1 MDLPHSPLLLPGASD
16 AGLVIDQLPLKLSA
30 QLILQQGLA
39 AMARAAK
46 TYALIYH
53 EQQLLGVFSYVNAA
67 QATAN
72 GANFQRD
79 TLGAWLTA
87 LETLETA
94 LELVEDPVGQTSH
107 DLGYDYWPVINS
119 TQHWV
124 GFLTP
129 TGEYKVSLAALQA
142 RELRPVQ
149 PVLPSLPQRRLD
161 QEHFILALKGAQM
174 GTWEWHV
181 PSHALVLS
189 PESEQLL
196 EMAPGEFDGR
206 YETLFHHIHPDD
218 RPVVDQ
224 TLRQAIQEG
233 QRYDIDFR
241 VVQPDGKIR
250 WLLSQGQG
258 FCNGPEGTRL
268 VGVNLDI
275 SEQKQTETELRLQAQ
290 RERLVAQIAQ
300 RIRALLDLDH
310 ILEQTVILVKQFIEA
325 DRVIILQCT
334 PDMSGQV
341 TQEACNP
348 GYPTMMGWSL
358 RDPWTVEE
366 KFLAHYRRGRGL
378 AVANIYDQGLAEGQL
393 LFLEYF
399 QIQAEIVVPL
409 LQEESLWG
417 LLIAHQCH
425 APRQWRTADVRLLQ
439 SLAVQVG
446 IAIHQAKLHQ
456 RLTLANQKLKRIAY
470 LDGLTQVANRRRFE
484 QHLDNEWRRMA
495 RQQAFL
501 AIILA
506 DIDYFKG
513 FNDLYGHQAG
523 DNCLRLVARTLS
535 RAARRPGDLVARYGG
550 EEFAVI
556 LPGADLKGAE
566 VVAEDLR
573 RSIRDRRVAH
583 QGSNIDCI
591 ITMSL
596 GVASCIPSAKSSP
609 ASLLKDADAAL
620 YAAKRGGRDQVRAAP
635 LEVL

>member
-1 MDLPHSPLLLPGASD
+1 MDLPHSPLLSPGGNDAS
-16 AGLVIDQLPLKLSA
+16 LVIDQVPLKLSA

-46 TYALIYH
+46 TYALVYD
-53 EQQLLGVFSYVNAA
+53 EQGLLGVFTYVNAA
-67 QATAN
+67 QASVN
-72 GANFQRD
+72 GANFQREI
-79 TLGAWLTA
+79 LGAWLTS
-87 LETLETA
+87 LETLETCP
-94 LELVEDPVGQTSH
+94 ELTEEPGGQISPNP
-107 DLGYDYWPVINS
+107 DYDYWPVVNS
-119 TQHWV
+119 SQHWI

-129 TGEYKVSLAALQA
+129 TGEYKVCLATLQPTE
-142 RELRPVQ
+142 RGTQ
-149 PVLPSLPQRRLD
+149 VLSPSPPQGRLD
-161 QEHFILALKGAQM
+161 QEHFTLALKGAQM
-174 GTWEWHV
+174 GTWEWHL
-181 PSHALVLS
+181 PSHSLVLS

-196 EMAPGEFDGR
+196 EMAPGEFDGH

-218 RPVVDQ
+218 RSLVDQ
-224 TLRQAIQEG
+224 TLQQAIHQGE
-233 QRYDIDFR
+233 RYDVDFR
-241 VVQPDGKIR
+241 VVQPDGKVR

-258 FCNGPEGTRL
+258 FYHGSGITRL

-378 AVANIYDQGLAEGQL
+378 AVANIYDQGLAEDQL

-417 LLIAHQCH
+417 LLIAHQCD

-484 QHLDNEWRRMA
+484 QHLESEWRRMA
-495 RQQAFL
+495 RQQTFL

-556 LPGADLKGAE
+556 LPGADLQGAE
-566 VVAEDLR
+566 TVAEDLR
-573 RSIRDRRVAH
+573 RSIRDLRVAH
-583 QGSNIDCI
+583 QGSNIDRI
-591 ITMSL
+591 VTMSL
-596 GVASCIPSAKSSP
+596 GVASCIPSAKGNP
-609 ASLLKDADAAL
+609 ASLLKQADAAL
-620 YAAKRGGRDQVRAAP
+620 YAAKHGGRDQVRASP
-635 LEVL
+635 

>member
-1 MDLPHSPLLLPGASD
+1 
-16 AGLVIDQLPLKLSA
+16 
-30 QLILQQGLA
+30 
-39 AMARAAK
+39 MARF
-46 TYALIYH
+46 
-53 EQQLLGVFSYVNAA
+53 G
-67 QATAN
+67 
-72 GANFQRD
+72 
-79 TLGAWLTA
+79 
-87 LETLETA
+87 
-94 LELVEDPVGQTSH
+94 
-107 DLGYDYWPVINS
+107 GYYP
-119 TQHWV
+119 
-124 GFLTP
+124 
-129 TGEYKVSLAALQA
+129 
-142 RELRPVQ
+142 
-149 PVLPSLPQRRLD
+149 
-161 QEHFILALKGAQM
+161 KG
-174 GTWEWHV
+174 
-181 PSHALVLS
+181 
-189 PESEQLL
+189 
-196 EMAPGEFDGR
+196 R
-206 YETLFHHIHPDD
+206 
-218 RPVVDQ
+218 
-224 TLRQAIQEG
+224 
-233 QRYDIDFR
+233 
-241 VVQPDGKIR
+241 
-250 WLLSQGQG
+250 
-258 FCNGPEGTRL
+258 
-268 VGVNLDI
+268 DI

-358 RDPWTVEE
+358 RDPWTVEG

-378 AVANIYDQGLAEGQL
+378 AVANIYDQGLAEDQL

-417 LLIAHQCH
+417 LLIVHQCD

-484 QHLDNEWRRMA
+484 QHLENEWRRMA
-495 RQQAFL
+495 RQQTFL

-556 LPGADLKGAE
+556 LPGADLQGAE
-566 VVAEDLR
+566 TVAEDLR

-583 QGSNIDCI
+583 QGSNIDRI
-591 ITMSL
+591 VTMSL
-596 GVASCIPSAKSSP
+596 GVASCIPSAKGNP
-609 ASLLKDADAAL
+609 ASLLKQADAAL
-620 YAAKRGGRDQVRAAP
+620 YAAKHGGRDQVRASP
-635 LEVL
+635 